1 VPALV
6 GPNTRRPDRSNTE
19 VPPDSGLIDQVVCPP
34 SDRRTVRPPG
44 VTPDTENR
52 PLPPRPGTSTPLTS
66 TRPRRRPVLGS
77 RLAWSSPSRMVAGR
91 VAGLAWA
98 PP

>member
-1 VPALV
+1 MPALV
-6 GPNTRRPDRSNTE
+6 GPNIRRPDRSNTE

-34 SDRRTVRPPG
+34 SDRRTVRPPR

-66 TRPRRRPVLGS
+66 TRPRRPPVLGS